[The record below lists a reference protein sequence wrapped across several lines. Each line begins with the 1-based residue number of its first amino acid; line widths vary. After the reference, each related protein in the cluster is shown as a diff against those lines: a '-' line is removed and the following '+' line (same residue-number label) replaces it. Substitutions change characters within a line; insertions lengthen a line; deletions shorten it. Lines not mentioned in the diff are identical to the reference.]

1 MTYYLGTCKK
11 DDGGIFVVTV
21 VILLV
26 ILAVLGIILQRTYFE
41 YIYFEK
47 MYEEILL
54 DKQRHTSTKHDKI
67 YIEQPINDS
76 EKLLEEIHTLREG
89 LSCEIPL
96 YDDMIKWFQT
106 EIVTK

>member
-1 MTYYLGTCKK
+1 MERTVFLEALTAMTYYLGTCKE

-47 MYEEILL
+47 MYEEIL
-54 DKQRHTSTKHDKI
+54 
-67 YIEQPINDS
+67 
-76 EKLLEEIHTLREG
+76 EK
-89 LSCEIPL
+89 S
-96 YDDMIKWFQT
+96 D
-106 EIVTK
+106 EIVGNYTSFGHLFSYCS

>member
-1 MTYYLGTCKK
+1 MERTAFLEALTAMTYYLGTCKE

-47 MYEEILL
+47 MYEEIL
-54 DKQRHTSTKHDKI
+54 
-67 YIEQPINDS
+67 
-76 EKLLEEIHTLREG
+76 EK
-89 LSCEIPL
+89 S
-96 YDDMIKWFQT
+96 D
-106 EIVTK
+106 EIVGNYTSFGHLFSYCS

>member
-41 YIYFEK
+41 YIYFGK
-47 MYEEILL
+47 MYEEIL
-54 DKQRHTSTKHDKI
+54 
-67 YIEQPINDS
+67 
-76 EKLLEEIHTLREG
+76 EKEWHYGIAGIR
-89 LSCEIPL
+89 
-96 YDDMIKWFQT
+96 
-106 EIVTK
+106 